1 MMNALFYKEWMKTRR
16 AFLLT
21 ALLLI
26 ALIVYTFV
34 NTSQQFRLNG
44 AVSVWST
51 AVLKD
56 MSILPEVAKWFP
68 LLAALLIG
76 LIQFTPEMI
85 DKRLKLTLHLPLPE
99 TKIMT
104 SMLLYG
110 TIVLVALYLLM
121 YMILNI
127 GLRFYYAPEIMTAMT
142 WQLLPQFLGGLTGY
156 VFVAWI
162 CLEPTWKQRIFNTL
176 AAIGGLYL
184 FYMETKQGTY
194 NTFLPYLMILM
205 IAAFFFPFYSTARFK
220 DGAQ

>member
-1 MMNALFYKEWMKTRR
+1 MYRALFYKEWIKTRR
-16 AFLLT
+16 AFLLVT
-21 ALLLI
+21 LLLI
-26 ALIVYTFV
+26 ALIIYTFV

-56 MSILPEVAKWFP
+56 MSVLPDIAKWFP

-76 LIQFTPEMI
+76 MIQFIPEMV

-99 TKIMT
+99 TRIMS

-110 TIVLVALYLLM
+110 AVLLCALYLLL
-121 YMILNI
+121 YAILGV

-142 WQLLPQFLGGLTGY
+142 WQLLPYFLGGLTGY

-162 CLEPTWKQRIFNTL
+162 CLEPVWRQRIFNAL

-184 FYMETKQGTY
+184 FYMDAKQGTY
-194 NTFLPYLMILM
+194 NTFLPYLATLM
-205 IAAFFFPFYSTARFK
+205 MVAFCFPFYSTARFK